1 MSSYDNINQKNTLLN
16 LYIIDNKV
24 SIIEIDE
31 KSVLFFVLI
40 LKKKMLKKT

>member
-40 LKKKMLKKT
+40 LKKKC